1 MQSSI
6 IHNTYNFFFA
16 NFHGANLR
24 LCNDITLI
32 CLHSQSWLFYLQS
45 LVRHFGMTHKVVVEL
60 LKRHAP
66 DYDMSSLDL
75 HSVPAH
81 TDIEN
86 GISPTGM
93 VSPSPAMTNN
103 TGSLNFQDPN
113 TTQFYQEPQQLFQQ
127 QPVQF
132 QQVGKLFTTFI
143 FYSSK
148 YYII

>member
-1 MQSSI
+1 MEQI
-6 IHNTYNFFFA
+6 CGYNSTE
-16 NFHGANLR
+16 L
-24 LCNDITLI
+24 TLF
-32 CLHSQSWLFYLQS
+32 CLYSHSCLFYLQS

-103 TGSLNFQDPN
+103 TGSINFQDPN
-113 TTQFYQEPQQLFQQ
+113 TPQFYQEPQQLFQQ

-143 FYSSK
+143 FYSSVNS
-148 YYII
+148 

>member
-1 MQSSI
+1 M
-6 IHNTYNFFFA
+6 F
-16 NFHGANLR
+16 
-24 LCNDITLI
+24 D
-32 CLHSQSWLFYLQS
+32 LQS

-93 VSPSPAMTNN
+93 VSPSPAITNN

-113 TTQFYQEPQQLFQQ
+113 TPQFYQEPQQLFQQ

-132 QQVGKLFTTFI
+132 QQVGKLF
-143 FYSSK
+143 
-148 YYII
+148 YYL

>member
-1 MQSSI
+1 MEQ
-6 IHNTYNFFFA
+6 NCGYNSTDLTF
-16 NFHGANLR
+16 NLF
-24 LCNDITLI
+24 D
-32 CLHSQSWLFYLQS
+32 LQS

-93 VSPSPAMTNN
+93 VSPSPAITNN

-113 TTQFYQEPQQLFQQ
+113 TQQFYQEPQQLFQQ

-132 QQVGKLFTTFI
+132 QQVGKLF
-143 FYSSK
+143 
-148 YYII
+148 YYL

>member
-1 MQSSI
+1 MEQ
-6 IHNTYNFFFA
+6 NCGYNSTDF
-16 NFHGANLR
+16 NFNLF
-24 LCNDITLI
+24 D
-32 CLHSQSWLFYLQS
+32 LQS

-113 TTQFYQEPQQLFQQ
+113 TPQFYQEPQQLFQQ

-143 FYSSK
+143 FYSFVNS
-148 YYII
+148 